1 MWVQDRSSRAVG
13 AALLCLLVATCL
25 LSGAGCGATSSQ
37 EGPVG
42 GSTVTVAEGV
52 AENFGGHWKGPM
64 RTKGKHDGTM
74 ELTLARH
81 GNELKASAKFYDDVR
96 FSASPIK
103 NLAVTGDEISFSTNI
118 LGAEVRFKGTV
129 GGEQLGGTLEAFQRR
144 SSVDTGNWDLT
155 RTTRTP

>member
-1 MWVQDRSSRAVG
+1 MWEQDQSSRNVG
-13 AALLCLLVATCL
+13 AALLCLLAVACL
-25 LSGAGCGATSSQ
+25 LSGAGCGAMSKQDTAR
-37 EGPVG
+37 

-64 RTKGKHDGTM
+64 RTKNKHDGTM
-74 ELTLARH
+74 ELTLVRN

-96 FSASPIK
+96 FSASPVK
-103 NLAVTGDEISFSTNI
+103 NLEVTGDEISFATNI
-118 LGAEVRFKGTV
+118 LGADVHFKGKV
-129 GGEQLGGTLEAFQRR
+129 GGENMGGSLEALQRS